1 MIGSQWEILLQVFQ
15 LGAGR
20 RVLIFPTQLVNL
32 VVVCGLNS
40 EREFYSPSGD

>member
-20 RVLIFPTQLVNL
+20 RVLIFPTQFGKPCRGVWA
-32 VVVCGLNS
+32 
-40 EREFYSPSGD
+40 